1 MLFSSEVFGGF
12 VVLLPVFSTADVL
25 APSFMLVLSATV
37 ICCVCEIRTS
47 LRVRTADRTFSV
59 VLSVVT
65 SSARI
70 SITWRDLYWVLDLQ
84 NDRGEPVISGIPL
97 VTGADLLAQYDY
109 MGLGFKL
116 VVVCDDSTQDY
127 PTKTDLGGR
136 SHLLVSTE

>member
-1 MLFSSEVFGGF
+1 MATYSFMDVTASLSGPTGEIDLGYGSASSEEGITVAMGG
-12 VVLLPVFSTADVL
+12 PKNT
-25 APSFMLVLSATV
+25 MTM
-37 ICCVCEIRTS
+37 
-47 LRVRTADRTFSV
+47 
-59 VLSVVT
+59 
-65 SSARI
+65 
-70 SITWRDLYWVLDLQ
+70 DLQ

-97 VTGADLLAQYDY
+97 VTGADLLAQYAY